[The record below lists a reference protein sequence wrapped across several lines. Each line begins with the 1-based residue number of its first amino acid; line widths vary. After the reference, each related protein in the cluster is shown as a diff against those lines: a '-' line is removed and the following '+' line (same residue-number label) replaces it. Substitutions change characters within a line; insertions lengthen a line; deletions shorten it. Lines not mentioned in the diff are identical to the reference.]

1 MQKGHGDWADPGG
14 TAGAPFKGVMKTF
27 KKILVPIDFSLSARA
42 ALETAVTLAK
52 TFGGSV
58 HALHT
63 WSTPS
68 YLPAFASL
76 RFQNNDVTETVHSRA
91 HTQAKEAMTG
101 FLADIDLRG
110 VSVTTKLAFGPPA
123 DVIVAASTRYDLVV
137 MGTHGRT
144 GVNRL
149 VLGSVAAK
157 VVQRSFC
164 PVLTVREDR
173 VDAATAEEL
182 HRHPDQRVVYGLLEG
197 RPEVNAA
204 FHALHEVGVPLENI
218 SLMMSHDTHA
228 ALQDPENMEALKG
241 ATTGGVFG
249 GTIGGI
255 LGGLTSMSALALGGS
270 LGLMVMGPALALAA
284 AGGLAGGLIAWG
296 IPQDHTRRLQ
306 AALQEGR
313 SIIAV
318 HLAKHDDVDRIRA
331 TLELAGAHDVHL
343 GK

>member
-1 MQKGHGDWADPGG
+1 MR
-14 TAGAPFKGVMKTF
+14 TF

-42 ALETAVTLAK
+42 ALETALQLAK

-58 HALHT
+58 DALNT

-68 YLPAFASL
+68 YLPAFTAL
-76 RFQNNDVTETVHSRA
+76 KLENNEITETVHSRA
-91 HTQAKEAMTG
+91 HAQAKEAMAA
-101 FLADIDLRG
+101 FLEDVNTSG
-110 VSVTTKLAFGPPA
+110 VTVTTKVAFGPPA
-123 DVIVAASTRYDLVV
+123 DVIVAASTGYDLVV

-144 GVNRL
+144 GMSRL

-164 PVLTVREDR
+164 PVLTVREDK

-197 RPEVNAA
+197 RSEVHAA
-204 FHALHEVGVPLENI
+204 FHALHEAGVPQENI
-218 SLMMSHDTHA
+218 SLMMSHETHA
-228 ALQDPENMEALKG
+228 ALEDPENVEALKG
-241 ATTGGVFG
+241 ATTGGIFG

-255 LGGLTSMSALALGGS
+255 LGGLTSMSALAVGGS
-270 LGLMVMGPALALAA
+270 IGLMVMGPALALAA
-284 AGGLAGGLIAWG
+284 AGGLAGGLIGWG
-296 IPQDHTRRLQ
+296 VPQDQARRVQ

-313 SIIAV
+313 SVIAV
-318 HLAKHDDVDRIRA
+318 HLSKGDDLDRIRG
-331 TLELAGAHDVHL
+331 TLEMAGAHDVHL